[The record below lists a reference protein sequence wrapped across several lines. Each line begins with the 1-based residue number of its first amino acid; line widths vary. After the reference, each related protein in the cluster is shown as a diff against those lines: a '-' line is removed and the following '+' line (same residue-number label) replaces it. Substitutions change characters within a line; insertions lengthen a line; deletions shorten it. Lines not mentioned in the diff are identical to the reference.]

1 MAGNTEFFIP
11 KDAQDALIQWCK
23 KTLWGG
29 APGGTLG
36 YDGFSHRAALER
48 IDREYHRD
56 NIYTEDKILAT
67 LANMRGDKKKLQDI
81 VLPLCESQTETQLAY
96 LTSVFLTGYP
106 MFGVTADSTNIDGA
120 KQFQAIIAEN
130 QVHGGWTRQL
140 ILSLLDGLKY
150 FGVVEKTWCSEQV
163 PSFDTT
169 IDNTTG
175 QVSRTK
181 QVIWSGNSIKHI
193 SPYNSFWDRRV
204 PLTEV
209 HTRGEYAGYVT
220 MESRVTLKQYIE
232 EKGLKMNVDKAYGV
246 EWDNNSMI
254 PNSPTNL
261 FYIPNFFWNSLDNL
275 NTFGQNPSVMQDFST
290 FEVPGY
296 KGKTRVFRNI
306 YYKVT
311 RYFRMIPRDWG
322 LNVPMDNQIQIWK
335 IVTVNDQVVIECERQ
350 NNIHGYIPLIFF
362 QPTEDGLQFNNRS
375 FAQKQIPMQDIGSAL
390 VNGALQ
396 AQRRAVGDR
405 ILYDPSRVSKEN
417 ISAESPTAR
426 IPVRPAAYGSDIS
439 KSVYKFPYEDH
450 VTAPFMQVA
459 KEITSYSNMI
469 SGQNPA
475 QQGQFVKGNKTQSE
489 YEDVQNHSSGR
500 QRKTALMIEDQL
512 MVPLKEML
520 KADTLQYQTSKTV
533 YNYVDQA
540 PNNAPVDVDPLKLRQ
555 SVFAFKM
562 TDGLLP
568 EDKIIA
574 DDVLQVAFQVLGS
587 SPQLQA
593 SYDVGAVFSYLMK
606 TKNVDIEQFRVQ
618 NPAQIQQNMQAL
630 SSAGAA
636 PAPGGGGVVPPPGPV
651 GPGVP
656 VSPQAAPHLNYGK

>member
-11 KDAQDALIQWCK
+11 QQAQENLLQWCR

-29 APGGTLG
+29 APGNTLG
-36 YDGFSHRAALER
+36 YDGFSHRMALQR
-48 IDREYHRD
+48 IDSEYHRD

-106 MFGVTADSTNIDGA
+106 IFGVTADKTNIDGA

-130 QVHGGWTRQL
+130 QVHGGWVRQL
-140 ILSLLDGLKY
+140 ILSMLDSLKY
-150 FGVVEKTWCSEQV
+150 FGVIEKTWCRELV
-163 PSFDTT
+163 PSFDPTV
-169 IDNTTG
+169 DPKTG
-175 QVSRTK
+175 TVSRTQ
-181 QVIWSGNSIKHI
+181 QVWWEGNKINHI
-193 SPYNSFWDRRV
+193 SPYNAFWDRRI

-209 HTRGEYAGYVT
+209 HKRGEYAGYVT

-232 EKGLKMNVDKAYGV
+232 EKGLKMNVDKAYGANLS
-246 EWDNNSMI
+246 EGAAGSNAMI

-261 FYIPNFFWNSLDNL
+261 FYIPNFLWNSLDNWS
-275 NTFGQNPSVMQDFST
+275 NTYGNTPTVMQDFST

-296 KGKTRVFRNI
+296 KGKTRVFRNV

-335 IVTVNDQVVIECERQ
+335 IVTVNDQVIIECERQ
-350 NNIHGYIPLIFF
+350 NNIHGYIPLVFF

-390 VNGALQ
+390 ANGSLQ
-396 AQRRAVGDR
+396 AMRRAVGDR
-405 ILYDPSRVSKEN
+405 ILYDPSRISKEN

-489 YEDVQNHSSGR
+489 FEDVQQHSSGR
-500 QRKTALMIEDQL
+500 QRKTALMTEDQL
-512 MVPLKEML
+512 MVPLKEMI
-520 KADTLQYQTSKTV
+520 KADTLQYQASKTV
-533 YNYVDQA
+533 YNYVDDA
-540 PNNAPVDVDPLKLRQ
+540 PNNPPVEVDRVKLQ
-555 SVFAFKM
+555 SAVFAYKM

-568 EDKIIA
+568 EDKIVS
-574 DDVLQVAFQVLGS
+574 DDTLQVGMQLIAA
-587 SPQLQA
+587 SPLLQA
-593 SYDVGAVFSYLMK
+593 SFDLGGVFSYIMK
-606 TKNVDIEQFRVQ
+606 TKNVDIEQFRVTNQ
-618 NPAQIQQNMQAL
+618 AQIQQNMQMM
-630 SSAGAA
+630 AA
-636 PAPGGGGVVPPPGPV
+636 AQATPAPPGAGV
-651 GPGVP
+651 
-656 VSPQAAPHLNYGK
+656 